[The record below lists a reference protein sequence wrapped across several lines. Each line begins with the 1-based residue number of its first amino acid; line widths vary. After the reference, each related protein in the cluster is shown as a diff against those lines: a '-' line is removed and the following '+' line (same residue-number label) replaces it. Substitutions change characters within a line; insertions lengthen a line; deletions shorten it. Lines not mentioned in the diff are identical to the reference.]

1 MTIPGPPGEG
11 ESGAHGVSET
21 AQSQDSA
28 GPWAGLLE
36 GPRPSQW
43 VDPASGTP
51 IYAQTPDLFA
61 APADPGIRSC
71 GWNEVQA
78 LTFLQHLGRDALQAC
93 WDRDFTKAWLTNS
106 VTGERAP
113 RMFPVATEALAK
125 CQYAV
130 LTHPQRSA
138 VLVIDIDRP
147 SNQPG
152 GQVTNLHTATYTAL
166 DKLALIGLGPAWLGI
181 NPGNGKAQAIWL
193 IDPVYAGEGRTSPNT
208 RLLAIATRE
217 LNQLLGGDL
226 AFSHRFSRW
235 PLHRSSDPTAYRWH
249 CQHNQIVRLSDLV
262 TKVRRMNNNDAP
274 DAPARRQFASGRD
287 RIQAA
292 QDAAAQ
298 ARAWRELRAELPS
311 AEELAPAAHGII
323 EGVRVIWASPGRAA
337 RDETAFR
344 HALTTAHR
352 MRAAGEALKDAK
364 IIDAYER
371 GYNVAQAVGA
381 DSREPDMPPMR
392 DRLTMARRVR
402 GYVIAGNTNP
412 SSAAAST
419 TRMDSAGRKALATL
433 GSRGGKT
440 AAKRWEDPDSE
451 YARQERAKLAAANET
466 RSYSTEENKGRIL
479 TLIARTRR
487 QGLPTPSTAA
497 IASELSL
504 SVQRVRALRAELG
517 MSAPRGRPKKTLEP

>member
-1 MTIPGPPGEG
+1 MTGP
-11 ESGAHGVSET
+11 
-21 AQSQDSA
+21 
-28 GPWAGLLE
+28 
-36 GPRPSQW
+36 
-43 VDPASGTP
+43 
-51 IYAQTPDLFA
+51 
-61 APADPGIRSC
+61 
-71 GWNEVQA
+71 
-78 LTFLQHLGRDALQAC
+78 
-93 WDRDFTKAWLTNS
+93 
-106 VTGERAP
+106 
-113 RMFPVATEALAK
+113 
-125 CQYAV
+125 
-130 LTHPQRSA
+130 
-138 VLVIDIDRP
+138 
-147 SNQPG
+147 
-152 GQVTNLHTATYTAL
+152 
-166 DKLALIGLGPAWLGI
+166 
-181 NPGNGKAQAIWL
+181 AIWL
-193 IDPVYAGEGRTSPNT
+193 IDPVYAAEGRTSPNT

-440 AAKRWEDPDSE
+440 AAKRWEDPNSD
-451 YARQERAKLAAANET
+451 YARQQRAKLTAANQRRAAQGGTSRGRVLAFVSQQYAET
-466 RSYSTEENKGRIL
+466 GAVPSRAQIMQET
-479 TLIARTRR
+479 
-487 QGLPTPSTAA
+487 GLSKRMVAYHLA
-497 IASELSL
+497 
-504 SVQRVRALRAELG
+504 ALRNADLL
-517 MSAPRGRPKKTLEP
+517 PL

>member
-1 MTIPGPPGEG
+1 MTVPGAPEEG
-11 ESGAHGVSET
+11 ENATHSVSDT
-21 AQSQDSA
+21 APQQTTTA
-28 GPWAGLLE
+28 PWAGLLD

-43 VDPASGTP
+43 VDPTSGAP
-51 IYAQTPDLFA
+51 IYAQAPDLFA
-61 APADPGIRSC
+61 APTDPGIRSC

-93 WDRDFTKAWLTNS
+93 WDRDFTKAWLINPTA
-106 VTGERAP
+106 GERSP

-152 GQVTNLHTATYTAL
+152 GQDATPPTATYTAL
-166 DKLALIGLGPAWLGI
+166 DKLALAGLGPAWLGI

-193 IDPVYAGEGRTSPNT
+193 IDPVYAAEGRTSPNT
-208 RLLAIATRE
+208 RLLTIATRE
-217 LNQLLGGDL
+217 LNAFVGGDL

-262 TKVRRMNNNDAP
+262 TKVRQMNNHDAP
-274 DAPARRQFASGRD
+274 DTPARRQFASGRD

-298 ARAWRELRAELPS
+298 ARAWRELCTELPS

-412 SSAAAST
+412 STTVAST

-440 AAKRWEDPDSE
+440 AAKRWEDPNSE
-451 YARQERAKLAAANET
+451 YASRERAKLAAANQKRAAIGRANKAEAMAYIAKLVAET
-466 RSYSTEENKGRIL
+466 G
-479 TLIARTRR
+479 AAPTRR
-487 QGLPTPSTAA
+487 ELMKEFGISEATAKRYMRDA
-497 IASELSL
+497 
-504 SVQRVRALRAELG
+504 RALL
-517 MSAPRGRPKKTLEP
+517 